1 MYRLKWLIHEKS
13 MNLKKFIEKKLQRY
27 IHAND
32 EYERDRDKS
41 QIGFEKWGLLPTQP
55 MCKISY
61 FQ

>member
-1 MYRLKWLIHEKS
+1 
-13 MNLKKFIEKKLQRY
+13 MNFKKFIEKKLL
-27 IHAND
+27 HAKD

-41 QIGFEKWGLLPTQP
+41 QVGFEKWGLLPTLP